1 MSKSEILWLEENNL
15 NNIFKKLISIQSD
28 NMLDRTKC
36 STTARNIYNFIT
48 NQEIGQNNNLSTMS
62 SNIHLLLDHIKQNN
76 NIAYYIHFNH
86 ITNDTSHYF
95 IIIKWN
101 MNITILQSAV
111 FEFSL
116 ADWCFP
122 DNYENELKNNY
133 EEKCKKID
141 EDEEESYRKNVYKN
155 FELTKLNNGMKFV
168 EQIEEC
174 EFSKCKLLT
183 IEEFESDFL
192 QPLISLEGEWNIDN
206 INDKIDTYKKVFSCN
221 LDYER
226 MAKIILL
233 NENKIG
239 ELKWISDSIL

>member
-1 MSKSEILWLEENNL
+1 MSNNL
-15 NNIFKKLISIQSD
+15 DNIFKKLISIQSD

-62 SNIHLLLDHIKQNN
+62 SNIHLLLEHIKQND

-95 IIIKWN
+95 IIIKWK

-133 EEKCKKID
+133 TEKCKKID
-141 EDEEESYRKNVYKN
+141 EEEEEIYRRKIFKEYELSSINHGMN
-155 FELTKLNNGMKFV
+155 FVN
-168 EQIEEC
+168 QIKEC
-174 EFSKCKLLT
+174 EFSKCKILT
-183 IEEFESDFL
+183 IEEFEHNFL
-192 QPLISLEGEWNIDN
+192 EPLISLEGIWNINN
-206 INDKIDTYKKVFSCN
+206 INDKINSYKKVFSCN
-221 LDYER
+221 LDNEK
-226 MAKIILL
+226 MIQIISL
-233 NENKIG
+233 NENKIA
-239 ELKWISDSIL
+239 ELKWISDSRHTFEDL

>member
-1 MSKSEILWLEENNL
+1 MSKILWLEENNF

-48 NQEIGQNNNLSTMS
+48 NQEIGQNNNLSTIS
-62 SNIHLLLDHIKQNN
+62 SNIHLLLDHIKNNN
-76 NIAYYIHFNH
+76 NIAYYIHYNH

-122 DNYENELKNNY
+122 NNYENELKNDYN
-133 EEKCKKID
+133 EKCKKID
-141 EDEEESYRKNVYKN
+141 NEEESYREKAYKD
-155 FELTKLNNGMKFV
+155 FELYKLNNGIKFV
-168 EQIEEC
+168 NQIEEC
-174 EFSKCKLLT
+174 EFSKCKILNT
-183 IEEFESDFL
+183 EEFEHNFL
-192 QPLISLEGEWNIDN
+192 QPLISLEGIWNIDN
-206 INDKIDTYKKVFSCN
+206 INDKINIYKKVFSCN
-221 LDYER
+221 LDYEL
-226 MAKIILL
+226 MTKIILL
-233 NENKIG
+233 NENKIA

>member
-1 MSKSEILWLEENNL
+1 MSNNL
-15 NNIFKKLISIQSD
+15 DNIFKKLISIQSD

-48 NQEIGQNNNLSTMS
+48 NQEIGQNNNLSTMP
-62 SNIHLLLDHIKQNN
+62 SNIHLLLEHIKQND

-95 IIIKWN
+95 IIIKWK

-133 EEKCKKID
+133 AEKCKKID
-141 EDEEESYRKNVYKN
+141 EEEEDFNRKKIFKD
-155 FELTKLNNGMKFV
+155 FELYNINHGMNFV
-168 EQIEEC
+168 NQIKEC
-174 EFSKCKLLT
+174 EFSKSKILT
-183 IEEFESDFL
+183 IEEFEHDFL
-192 QPLISLEGEWNIDN
+192 EPLISLEGIWNINN
-206 INDKIDTYKKVFSCN
+206 INDKINSYKKVFSCN
-221 LDYER
+221 LDNEK
-226 MAKIILL
+226 MIQIISL
-233 NENKIG
+233 NENKIA
-239 ELKWISDSIL
+239 ELKWISDSIHIFENL